1 MSTIIFITSRFPFE
15 PGEAFIEAEFPFIYS
30 NFSKVIIIARNVTA
44 HKVRP
49 IPQDVIVYRYNPTS
63 TVIGYLFIPALFGR
77 NIKRI
82 TSIYKDEIRF
92 RNEILRPISFR
103 KKLFLLKKIIKG
115 LQLKN
120 FIESIIRKEKIE
132 GVITLY
138 SYWMN
143 NGAHAIC
150 MLDQLNKVKI
160 ARAHRIDL
168 YEEETDINY
177 IPLLKYTFLNLDGI
191 FFISEHGK
199 EYYENRLRVNHPKN
213 QVSRLG
219 VMKPGFNDVQKTDSV
234 FFRIVS
240 CSSLVRVKRIELI
253 ISALETLKTERKIL
267 WNHFGEGI
275 LQSELK
281 NLAQSKLGTL
291 KNIKFQFMG
300 QVPNSKLLEF
310 YAENKVDLFINT
322 SSSEGIPVSM
332 MEAQSYSI
340 PVIAT
345 DIGGVRELVKE
356 GTGTLL
362 PVDFKPEYLAKMIQ
376 IYANLPEEEENKT
389 RMNAFNNW
397 NINFNASVNYK
408 DFIMKVNSIL
418 ASDKK

>member
-1 MSTIIFITSRFPFE
+1 MSTLFFITSYFPFE
-15 PGEAFIEAEFPFIYS
+15 PGEAFIEAEFPFLYS
-30 NFSKVIIIARNVTA
+30 NFSRVIIITRNVTA
-44 HKVRP
+44 HKLRA
-49 IPQDVIVYRYNPTS
+49 IPNNVNVYRYNPTTTS
-63 TVIGYLFIPALFGR
+63 AGYLLIPMLFGR

-82 TSIYKDEIRF
+82 ACIYKDEIRF
-92 RNEILRPISFR
+92 RNEILLPLSFR
-103 KKLFLLKKIIKG
+103 QKLFLLKKIIKG

-150 MLDQLNKVKI
+150 MLDQLNKFKI

-168 YEEETDINY
+168 YEEETDSNY
-177 IPLLKYTFLNLDGI
+177 LPLLKYLFYNLDGI
-191 FFISEHGK
+191 FFISGHGK
-199 EYYENRLRVNHPKN
+199 EYFENRLSVTHPKN

-219 VMKPGFNDVQKTDSV
+219 VIKPFLNDVQKTDSG

-240 CSSLVRVKRIELI
+240 CSSLIQVKRIELI
-253 ISALETLKTERKIL
+253 ISALENLKTDRKLI
-267 WNHFGEGI
+267 WNHFGEGK
-275 LQSELK
+275 LQSEL
-281 NLAQSKLGTL
+281 NDLAQRKLGTL

-310 YAENKVDLFINT
+310 YSNNKVDLFINT
-322 SSSEGIPVSM
+322 SSSEGIPVSI
-332 MEAQSYSI
+332 MEAQSFGI

-345 DIGGVRELVKE
+345 DVGGVRELVTE

-362 PVDFKPEYLAKMIQ
+362 PIDFKPEDLAKMIHF
-376 IYANLPEEEENKT
+376 YANLTEEEENNI
-389 RMNAFNNW
+389 RMKAFNNW
-397 NINFNASVNYK
+397 KLNFNASSNYK

-418 ASDKK
+418 ASVKE